1 MVFLMRFLKMPVKAP
16 LLLPA
21 FKDLLKDYES
31 KLNPLLMQKSEGLVV
46 WTISGRIYLQKEYQK
61 GLATL
66 SQKVGEH
73 LQSCIVS

>member
-1 MVFLMRFLKMPVKAP
+1 MPVKTP

-31 KLNPLLMQKSEGLVV
+31 KLNPLLMQKSQGLVV
-46 WTISGRIYLQKEYQK
+46 WTISGRIYLQKEYQN